1 MFWSAM
7 EATPMDR
14 TVDVLVIGAGPTGS
28 MAATHAAIGGARTLL
43 IEKRQEIGTPVR
55 CGEGVGK
62 AWLEEA
68 GVPPSKAFVA
78 REIEATRVVAP
89 DGSSF
94 IVGGNGAGKGGY
106 VVERDLFDRYL
117 AKEAAK
123 AGAEILIK
131 TTATDLIR
139 DGERIV
145 GARCQHMA
153 EDFNVHATVVIGADG
168 FESQVG
174 RWGGLTGPLRTR
186 DLVSCLQYTLVGIEG
201 NSAYSDIHV
210 GSVAPG
216 GYAWVFWKDED
227 TANVG
232 LGIPLSRLHEPAEV
246 KRYLDRFVSRTP
258 GLARGSVLEEVAGGI
273 SASLPVERSVTHGLM
288 LAGDAAR
295 LIDPLTGAGILNGLL
310 SGRYAGEVA
319 AAAVRLGGASES
331 ALRSYDGRWRS
342 RMEEEL
348 ARHYL
353 IKEALQK
360 VDDDTIN
367 EIVRAVAESKLE
379 SYTFRTILDA
389 VRARAPEALRVFGAL
404 L

>member
-1 MFWSAM
+1 M
-7 EATPMDR
+7 
-14 TVDVLVIGAGPTGS
+14 DVLVIGAGPAGS
-28 MAATHAAIGGARTLL
+28 LAAKHAAIGGARTLL

-55 CGEGVGK
+55 CGEGVGR
-62 AWLEEA
+62 AWLAEA
-68 GVPPSKAFVA
+68 GVPADQAFVA
-78 REIEATRVVAP
+78 REIEGTRVVAP

-94 IVGGNGAGKGGY
+94 VVGGLAAGKGGY
-106 VVERDLFDRYL
+106 VVERDLFDRHL

-131 TTATDLIR
+131 TTATGLLR
-139 DGERIV
+139 EEGRIV

-153 EDFNVHATVVIGADG
+153 EDFDVHAQVVVGADG

-174 RWGGLTGPLRTR
+174 RWAGLTPPLRTR
-186 DLVSCLQYTLVGIEG
+186 DLVSCLQYTIAGIRGE
-201 NSAYSDIHV
+201 SRYADIHV

-227 TANVG
+227 VANVG
-232 LGIPLSRLHEPAEV
+232 LGVPLSRLHDPAEV
-246 KRYLDRFVSRTP
+246 KRYLDRFVKRTV
-258 GLARGSVLEEVAGGI
+258 GFTRGSVIEEVAGGI
-273 SASLPVERSVTHGLM
+273 TASLPVERSVADGLM

-319 AAAVRLGGASES
+319 AEAVRRGDVSEA
-331 ALRSYDGRWRS
+331 ALRPYEARWRS

-360 VDDDTIN
+360 VDDATIIQ
-367 EIVRAVAESKLE
+367 IVRAVADAELE
-379 SYTFRTILDA
+379 SYTVRTILDA
-389 VRARAPEALRVFGAL
+389 VRARAPDALKAFDAL